1 MYLRQLVNFLLS
13 WNIDIPALFVVVV
26 VVIVRTYKQ
35 DTASPSS
42 QMKALM
48 DSNKPDL
55 CDVC

>member
-1 MYLRQLVNFLLS
+1 MYLRQLVKFLLS

-42 QMKALM
+42 QMKALK
-48 DSNKPDL
+48 DSNKPDF